1 MELGPDGRLKR
12 EGLDL
17 EMNPYCRRA
26 VAQAVELAR
35 TLASDHAGD
44 HSVTFVT
51 LGPPSAED
59 VLREALAWALE
70 RDVTADGVHVSAPAL
85 EHVGPSDLV
94 LVGRNS
100 VDADT
105 GQVGPELAELLDL
118 PFLTGIRHLNVDA
131 ATRVVSARCEH
142 DDGWVQAETDLPA
155 ILSTAER
162 LIDPC
167 KVDPPGREAVPA
179 SLLRTV
185 RAGEL
190 GTGPWGQTGS
200 PTTVGAVRVHE
211 VKREGAVMSGPLDQ
225 QVHAAIDLLHA
236 SGALE
241 HEPALE
247 T

>member
-70 RDVTADGVHVSAPAL
+70 RDVTADGVLVSDPAFAGSDTLATARALAAAL
-85 EHVGPSDLV
+85 EHVGPFDLV

-118 PFLTGIRHLNVDA
+118 PFLTGIRHLAVDP
-131 ATRVVSARCEH
+131 ATGVVNARCEH
-142 DDGWVQAETDLPA
+142 DD
-155 ILSTAER
+155 
-162 LIDPC
+162 
-167 KVDPPGREAVPA
+167 
-179 SLLRTV
+179 
-185 RAGEL
+185 
-190 GTGPWGQTGS
+190 
-200 PTTVGAVRVHE
+200 
-211 VKREGAVMSGPLDQ
+211 
-225 QVHAAIDLLHA
+225 
-236 SGALE
+236 
-241 HEPALE
+241 
-247 T
+247 

>member
-1 MELGPDGRLKR
+1 MELGADGRLKR

-17 EMNPYCRRA
+17 EMNPYCRSA
-26 VAQAVELAR
+26 VAQAVELAQM
-35 TLASDHAGD
+35 LAGD

-59 VLREALAWALE
+59 VLREALAWAIE
-70 RDVTADGVHVSAPAL
+70 RHVNAEGVLVSDPAFAGSDTLATARALAAAL
-85 EHVGPSDLV
+85 EHVGPFDLV

-131 ATRVVSARCEH
+131 TTGIVNARCEH
-142 DDGWVQAETDLPA
+142 DDGWVQAETDLPTV
-155 ILSTAER
+155 LSTAER

-179 SLLRTV
+179 SLLRTL
-185 RAGEL
+185 RADEL
-190 GTGPWGQTGS
+190 GAGPWGQAGS
-200 PTTVGAVRVHE
+200 PTTVGAVGVHE
-211 VKREGAVMSGPLDQ
+211 VTRQCAVMSGSVDE
-225 QVHAAIDLLHA
+225 QVRAAVD
-236 SGALE
+236 
-241 HEPALE
+241 
-247 T
+247 

>member
-1 MELGPDGRLKR
+1 VRIAALIKQIPAFEEMELGADGRLKR

-26 VAQAVELAR
+26 VAQAVELAQM
-35 TLASDHAGD
+35 LAGD

-59 VLREALAWALE
+59 VLREALAWAIE
-70 RDVTADGVHVSAPAL
+70 RHVNAEGVLVSDPAFAGSDTLATARALAAAL
-85 EHVGPSDLV
+85 EHVGPFDLV

-200 PTTVGAVRVHE
+200 PTTVGSFIFKYVT
-211 VKREGAVMSGPLDQ
+211 RE
-225 QVHAAIDLLHA
+225 
-236 SGALE
+236 
-241 HEPALE
+241 
-247 T
+247 